1 MDIDNRTDGSGI
13 LRRLPPTR
21 RRKKDFSSISMSTS
35 FAENQDCLRDSSV
48 ADPSSDTEAM
58 EFRFMGVRSFSSAPK
73 YLMDKSDSR
82 GSRHFGVSRV
92 FLLISLLLLMLCPH
106 LFFSRIKLYFHIR

>member
-13 LRRLPPTR
+13 LRRLLPTR
-21 RRKKDFSSISMSTS
+21 RRKKDFSS
-35 FAENQDCLRDSSV
+35 FAENHDCLRGSSV

-58 EFRFMGVRSFSSAPK
+58 ESRFVGVRSFSSAPK

-92 FLLISLLLLMLCPH
+92 FLLISLLLVMLCHH
-106 LFFSRIKLYFHIR
+106 LFFSHIKLYFHIR